1 MCAYVTNL
9 ANALESG
16 ALISESYQGR
26 IGYPI
31 RKDTRKQDSPM
42 LWKHEPDVEH
52 LQQSMQGTL
61 LEHLGLTLEGFGDDW
76 VSVRMPVDR
85 RTIQPYGILHGGA
98 SVALAESLGSL
109 ASALCIE
116 DHSKHAPVG
125 VEINA
130 NHLRQV
136 PDGQFVIGTLSPI
149 RIGRRMHVWNIEI
162 RDPED
167 RLVCISRLTIM
178 IIERD

>member
-42 LWKHEPDVEH
+42 LWKHEPDIEQ

>member
-1 MCAYVTNL
+1 
-9 ANALESG
+9 
-16 ALISESYQGR
+16 
-26 IGYPI
+26 
-31 RKDTRKQDSPM
+31 M
-42 LWKHEPDVEH
+42 LWNHEPDVEQ
-52 LQQSMQGTL
+52 LQQTMRGTL
-61 LEHLGLTLEGFGDDW
+61 LDHLGLTIEGVGDDW
-76 VSVRMPVDR
+76 ISVRMPVDQ

-109 ASALCIE
+109 ASVLCIE
-116 DHSKHAPVG
+116 DPSTHTAVG

-130 NHLRQV
+130 NHLRPV
-136 PDGQFVIGTLSPI
+136 PEGRFVTGTLSPI

-162 RDPED
+162 RDPEE

>member
-1 MCAYVTNL
+1 
-9 ANALESG
+9 
-16 ALISESYQGR
+16 
-26 IGYPI
+26 
-31 RKDTRKQDSPM
+31 M
-42 LWKHEPDVEH
+42 LWKRAPDVAE
-52 LQQSMQGTL
+52 LQQTTKGTL
-61 LEHLGLTLEGFGDDW
+61 LEHLGLTIEGVGDDW
-76 VSVRMPVDR
+76 ISLRMPVDH

-109 ASALCIE
+109 ASVLCIE
-116 DHSKHAPVG
+116 DPSTHTPVG

-130 NHLRQV
+130 NHLRPV

-162 RDPED
+162 RDPQD

-178 IIERD
+178 IVERS

>member
-1 MCAYVTNL
+1 
-9 ANALESG
+9 
-16 ALISESYQGR
+16 
-26 IGYPI
+26 
-31 RKDTRKQDSPM
+31 M
-42 LWKHEPDVEH
+42 LWRRKPDIEQ
-52 LQQSMQGTL
+52 LQKTMQGTL
-61 LEHLGLTLEGFGDDW
+61 HEQLGLTVEDVGDDSI
-76 VSVRMPVDR
+76 SVRMPVDR

-109 ASALCIE
+109 ASVLCIE
-116 DHSKHAPVG
+116 DPSTHTPVG

-130 NHLRQV
+130 NHLRPV

-162 RDPED
+162 RDPQD

-178 IIERD
+178 IVERS